1 MLCMSLFSVCDCC
14 VFWFWASFQEL
25 AQQIKLY
32 QARINEL
39 CEKSHNL
46 AERSADLGPLCAR
59 KLYHTGDRETRVL
72 DLVNT
77 LNAPLEPYV
86 SPLVS
91 PGSPDHSIKSQYENP
106 LKLFKNVDLSP
117 FETKDYDSASN
128 VSARDDNTS
137 KKSKPSAGSLSS
149 VSPQR
154 PSSEPFERIKPTKLF
169 DPSVETIEISVAV
182 PQSSALQPKRAHSSD
197 RALTE
202 QPKFKLQRSNDGDS
216 FEIGSVKSGS
226 TEDPRSSVT
235 RSHDPD
241 REDSVSLSSH
251 PLTLSEDAASLGNQ
265 MPSPAQSEG
274 KRRPFGKLKDDSVS
288 DMSEKDLEVKHLPEE
303 LLTLKQRKEEALA
316 PYKPKSKHF
325 AAQLGIDEHGD
336 TVEREYYDTLANDF
350 NDRTAQDDTNRTVS
364 ETDKPVTMKETQ
376 RASRSPFKAD
386 HKLGPKDTILTR
398 TEMEPRFMSSPVEG
412 RRSYKP
418 RSPSP
423 LTLPPISRSH
433 HDISQKR
440 TSSLDKPSQRS
451 SSVER
456 LRGHRSLS
464 PKTVAMTRSPRSHE
478 GQENK
483 GSLSKSLT
491 AGQMRS
497 MGAPANK
504 VKLSKDAWDSV
515 GACLL
520 NSKCQGH
527 FRWESTLLSK
537 TQD

>member
-1 MLCMSLFSVCDCC
+1 M
-14 VFWFWASFQEL
+14 
-25 AQQIKLY
+25 
-32 QARINEL
+32 
-39 CEKSHNL
+39 

-59 KLYHTGDRETRVL
+59 KLYHTGDRETCVL

-106 LKLFKNVDLSP
+106 LKLFKNVDLP
-117 FETKDYDSASN
+117 PVETKDYGSAN
-128 VSARDDNTS
+128 VIRARDDNTS
-137 KKSKPSAGSLSS
+137 RKSKPSAGSLSS

-154 PSSEPFERIKPTKLF
+154 LSSEPSERINPTFQSNLKSSPVPQSSKQIPGLKLF
-169 DPSVETIEISVAV
+169 DPSLETIEVSVAV
-182 PQSSALQPKRAHSSD
+182 PQSSALQPKRARSSD

-202 QPKFKLQRSNDGDS
+202 QPKSKFQRSNDGDS

-274 KRRPFGKLKDDSVS
+274 KRRPFGKFKDDIVN
-288 DMSEKDLEVKHLPEE
+288 DMGEKDDTQEVKHLPEE

-316 PYKPKSKHF
+316 PYKPKSKYL
-325 AAQLGIDEHGD
+325 AAQLDMDEHGD
-336 TVEREYYDTLANDF
+336 TVEREYFDTLANDF
-350 NDRTAQDDTNRTVS
+350 NDRTAQDETSRAVS
-364 ETDKPVTMKETQ
+364 ETDKPVIMNETQ

-386 HKLGPKDTILTR
+386 HKLGPKETVLTR

-464 PKTVAMTRSPRSHE
+464 PKTVAMTTKSPRSHE
-478 GQENK
+478 GQDNK
-483 GSLSKSLT
+483 GSMSKSLT

-497 MGAPANK
+497 MGAPTNK
-504 VKLSKDAWDSV
+504 VKLSKDTWDSV

-527 FRWESTLLSK
+527 FQWW
-537 TQD
+537 